1 MIVIPMSRAV
11 MLLRFAYLPIVFWL
25 LLPPGICLC
34 KYSRLYP
41 FLLERL
47 TGIQTVLPSEPD
59 TGREEDDR
67 DHAPWCPRNKMV
79 YAHLSPSPLHPAS
92 APIPLTLDLTD
103 LATARVERAV
113 ASERGVLP
121 GNRRSM
127 SDRYLILRAL
137 RI

>member
-11 MLLRFAYLPIVFWL
+11 MLLRFAYLPIFFWL

-41 FLLERL
+41 FLLSRF
-47 TGIQTVLPSEPD
+47 TGLQTVLPGEPD

-67 DHAPWCPRNKMV
+67 DHAPWCPRNKMI
-79 YAHLSPSPLHPAS
+79 YAHLSPGTLQLAS
-92 APIPLTLDLTD
+92 ASIPLMLDPTD
-103 LATARVERAV
+103 LAPARVESAI
-113 ASERGVLP
+113 ASETTVLP
-121 GNRRSM
+121 GDKRSM